1 MQDVLPATAEDSS
14 DTDPGVAD
22 ADDAVADDA
31 GTDDIGDTPSKKRRG
46 RKP

>member
-31 GTDDIGDTPSKKRRG
+31 RTDMGDTPSKKRRG